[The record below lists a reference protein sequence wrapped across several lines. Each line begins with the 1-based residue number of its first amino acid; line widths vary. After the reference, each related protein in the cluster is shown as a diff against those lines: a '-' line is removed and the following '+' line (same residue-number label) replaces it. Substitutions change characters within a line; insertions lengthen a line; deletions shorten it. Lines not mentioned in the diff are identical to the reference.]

1 MTFSFYGE
9 GKGFLRSKNRGVEE
23 KVDKFNYIKK
33 CFITKDVRRKL
44 KKKKRE
50 NIHNIYH
57 RSFIF
62 KELKKGPKT

>member
-1 MTFSFYGE
+1 MTSSFFGE
-9 GKGFLRSKNRGVEE
+9 RKGFLRSKNRGVEK

-33 CFITKDVRRKL
+33 CFITTKDVRRKL
-44 KKKKRE
+44 KKMRE

-62 KELKKGPKT
+62 KELKKRPKT